1 MSRGEEEAGELLAAF
16 EMFEVVS
23 GVDKLPELPNVKE
36 EVVNIAET
44 GPILPVP
51 PLIRPKLVRY
61 RFEVLFWGLRDL
73 KKIQFLPVNHP
84 RVDIEC
90 GGHVIQSSMILNAK
104 KNPNFSSM
112 VKYLDL
118 ELPEQEIYCPP
129 LTIRVLDCRYKHHFV
144 NRLRANFYVHSLDHL
159 EDLHWLELTQLIP
172 YTSSLTRHLPSIT
185 RTTTWGMWT
194 PV

>member
-1 MSRGEEEAGELLAAF
+1 
-16 EMFEVVS
+16 MFEVVN
-23 GVDKLPELPNVKE
+23 GVDRLPELPNVKE
-36 EVVNIAET
+36 EMAET

-51 PLIRPKLVRY
+51 PHIRPKLVRY

-90 GGHVIQSSMILNAK
+90 GGHIIQSSMILNAK

-118 ELPEQEIYCPP
+118 ELPEQEMYCPP
-129 LTIRVLDCRYKHHFV
+129 LTIRVLDCRYLKSETISFV
-144 NRLRANFYVHSLDHL
+144 LMTDGFLRKFYCNFTIFLKFFD
-159 EDLHWLELTQLIP
+159 
-172 YTSSLTRHLPSIT
+172 
-185 RTTTWGMWT
+185 G
-194 PV
+194 